1 MKVSIDIDCT
11 PQEAREFLGL
21 PDVSAMQNEMMTK
34 IQTQMEQALTAKTP
48 EELFQTW
55 IPTGVQGMDAFGK
68 MFWNAAGMKT
78 PDEKND

>member
-34 IQTQMEQALTAKTP
+34 IQSQMEEALTTKTP

-55 IPTGVQGMDAFGK
+55 IPAGVQGMDALGK
-68 MFWNAAGMKT
+68 MFWSAAGMKA
-78 PDEKND
+78 PGEKND

>member
-21 PDVSAMQNEMMTK
+21 PDVSAMQNELMAK
-34 IQTQMEQALTAKTP
+34 IQVQMEEALTAKTP

-55 IPTGVQGMDAFGK
+55 IPAGVQGMDALGK
-68 MFWNAAGMKT
+68 IFWNAAGMKN
-78 PDEKND
+78 PNDKDG